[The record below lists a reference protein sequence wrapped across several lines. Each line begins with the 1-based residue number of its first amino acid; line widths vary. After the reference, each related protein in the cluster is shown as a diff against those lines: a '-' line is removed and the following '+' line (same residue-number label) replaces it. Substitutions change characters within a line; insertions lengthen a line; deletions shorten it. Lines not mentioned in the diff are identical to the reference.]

1 MFKIL
6 SKKILSPGVLFF
18 ELEAPR
24 IAKKAEPGQF
34 VIVRVDENGERVP
47 LTIADFD
54 RERGTITIIFQE
66 MGASTKQL
74 GALSEGEAILDL
86 VGPLGTKSHIEP
98 DMGTIVCISGGI
110 GVAPV

>member
-34 VIVRVDENGERVP
+34 VIVRVDETGERVP

-74 GALSEGEAILDL
+74 GALSEGE
-86 VGPLGTKSHIEP
+86 
-98 DMGTIVCISGGI
+98 
-110 GVAPV
+110 